1 MVLFE
6 FYVMTD
12 DAGICRD
19 ACDDLE
25 SWIAANDAEI
35 TGYVDD
41 PLASK
46 ELQGL
51 PKLSGWIGPIVGA
64 KAFGLTPVIQYADAW
79 AIRELGLVGA

>member
-6 FYVMTD
+6 FYTMTD
-12 DAGICRD
+12 DCGVSRD
-19 ACDDLE
+19 ATDDLN
-25 SWIAANDAEI
+25 SWIKANDAEI

-41 PLASK
+41 PRASK

-64 KAFGLTPVIQYADAW
+64 KAFGVTPVIQYADAW
-79 AIRELGLVGA
+79 ALRELDRVEA